1 MVCGVSDTGP
11 AAYCRAR
18 SARCGVQQ
26 RSADGDFRQNIPR
39 LHLDVVTATLHH
51 APRPLPEAGP
61 GQALQVTVQIS
72 PGTQDL
78 GSLLLALSQCCS
90 SEEELCHN
98 TQPQGAEDREDK
110 KTIYG
115 GHRVCAGS

>member
-1 MVCGVSDTGP
+1 MVRCVESVTPGQQRTAVLGVK
-11 AAYCRAR
+11 
-18 SARCGVQQ
+18 Q

-61 GQALQVTVQIS
+61 GQALQVTVQVS
-72 PGTQDL
+72 SWTQDL
-78 GSLLLALSQCCS
+78 GSLLLAISQCCS

-115 GHRVCAGS
+115 GH

>member
-1 MVCGVSDTGP
+1 M
-11 AAYCRAR
+11 
-18 SARCGVQQ
+18 
-26 RSADGDFRQNIPR
+26 
-39 LHLDVVTATLHH
+39 VTATLRH

-61 GQALQVTVQIS
+61 GQALQVTVPVS
-72 PGTQDL
+72 AWTQGL
-78 GSLLLALSQCCS
+78 GSLVLAISPCCS

-115 GHRVCAGS
+115 GH